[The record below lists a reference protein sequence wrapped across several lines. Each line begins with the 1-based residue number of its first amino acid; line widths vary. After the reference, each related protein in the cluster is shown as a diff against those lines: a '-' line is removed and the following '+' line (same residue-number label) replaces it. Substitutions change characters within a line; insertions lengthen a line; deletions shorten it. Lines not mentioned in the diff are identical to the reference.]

1 MVRAACSRWS
11 RIRVVAGAASLRGP
25 RISRHCGTPPKSMLR
40 HGLPS
45 LCVDRRTGDGHPPAE
60 HHRRS
65 GSRRRSGGQRVEAR
79 LGPLDRAS
87 TINIRSVDTDSV
99 GNRGIVVRCG
109 RGSRIGVGRLGLKHI
124 PPFSWDASS
133 SSVDW

>member
-1 MVRAACSRWS
+1 MSIDGKTTLIVFGLVSSACNTDFSW
-11 RIRVVAGAASLRGP
+11 GFCAS
-25 RISRHCGTPPKSMLR
+25 
-40 HGLPS
+40 
-45 LCVDRRTGDGHPPAE
+45 TGDGHPPVG
-60 HHRRS
+60 HHRRL
-65 GSRRRSGGQRVEAR
+65 GSCRRSGGQKVEAR

-87 TINIRSVDTDSV
+87 TINIRSVDTDSA